1 MKWKATGIGLIAV
14 LFSLGCST
22 SNQLSTGTIYD
33 AKAQIDAAKEVG
45 AENLATQELID
56 AEQMLARAEAA
67 LQDGKK
73 DAHRLSVHAYLK
85 ARVAEE
91 LAIATQMEAQAQ
103 ELEQQ
108 LELKAQAAEAVRRE
122 FVDAE
127 RELEQLKLTPE
138 K

>member
-14 LFSLGCST
+14 LFSFGCGT

-45 AENLATQELID
+45 AENLAVQELTN

-67 LQDGKK
+67 VKDGKK
-73 DAHRLSVHAYLK
+73 DAHRLSVRAYLK

-91 LAIATQMEAQAQ
+91 IAIATQMEAQAQ

-122 FVDAE
+122 FVEAE